1 MADASEEEL
10 LRELLEYRDERVIV
24 EGVKDERA
32 LKSLGF
38 SDVTRLNGGCSILS
52 VVESLQGSRVSVL
65 TDLDQEGKILRK
77 KLLELFN
84 MYGMQEIKRP
94 REILAQL
101 RISHVEGLQNLG
113 KGD

>member
-1 MADASEEEL
+1 M
-10 LRELLEYRDERVIV
+10 
-24 EGVKDERA
+24 
-32 LKSLGF
+32 
-38 SDVTRLNGGCSILS
+38 
-52 VVESLQGSRVSVL
+52 L